1 MADDSALYMGNKWSE
16 SAKQGESTTKTQ
28 NTSKKV
34 LDQEL
39 LRAILSGL
47 GQPMTDKEIG
57 DYAKAL
63 LEPQLRAE
71 LEAAEQTYETKK
83 LSKEQQEQE
92 LAASLARAIAGQQ
105 SAYRQSVADVE
116 TAALKRGMGRSSYTM
131 SVLAN
136 QGAGLAEAIRLL
148 TDEDARARQKL
159 EQQLALAAQQR
170 TQTTN
175 RLNTDY
181 AANMAAK
188 IQELRQAQQERQNN
202 QYMSAVS
209 AAMGSQSSGSSTSTN
224 TSSTVGVS
232 GEVQSPE
239 GYTPGSLAQR
249 MREKTDKAA
258 RR

>member
-1 MADDSALYMGNKWSE
+1 MADDGVLYMGNKWSE
-16 SAKQGESTTKTQ
+16 SAQQGTSASNTQSTTR
-28 NTSKKV
+28 KV

-47 GQPMTDKEIG
+47 GQTMTDKEIG

-63 LEPQLRAE
+63 LEPQLRAG

-83 LSKEQQEQE
+83 LSKEQQEEE
-92 LAASLARAIAGQQ
+92 LAASLARAIAAQQ
-105 SAYRQSVADVE
+105 SAYRQSMADVE

-131 SVLAN
+131 STLAN
-136 QGAGLAEAIRLL
+136 KGAGLAEAIRSL
-148 TDEDARARQKL
+148 TDEDARTRRQL

-209 AAMGSQSSGSSTSTN
+209 AAMGSQTSGSSTSTN
-224 TSSTVGVS
+224 TGSAVSVS
-232 GEVQSPE
+232 GDMQTPE
-239 GYTPGSLAQR
+239 GYTPGRLTQS
-249 MREKTDKAA
+249 MREKTDKAM

>member
-1 MADDSALYMGNKWSE
+1 MADDSVLYMGNNWSE
-16 SAKQGESTTKTQ
+16 SAKQGTSTTKTQ
-28 NTSKKV
+28 STTQKV

-71 LEAAEQTYETKK
+71 LEAAEQTYETKR
-83 LSKEQQEQE
+83 LSKEQQEAE
-92 LAASLARAIAGQQ
+92 LAASLARAMAAEQ
-105 SAYRQSVADVE
+105 SAYRQSIADVE

-131 SVLAN
+131 STLAN
-136 QGAGLAEAIRLL
+136 RGAGLAEAIRLL
-148 TDEDARARQKL
+148 TDEDTRARQKL
-159 EQQLALAAQQR
+159 EQQLALAAQQK

-181 AANMAAK
+181 AVNMAAK
-188 IQELRQAQQERQNN
+188 IRELRQAQQERQNN

-209 AAMGSQSSGSSTSTN
+209 AAMGSQSSGSSASAN
-224 TSSTVGVS
+224 TSSSVSVS
-232 GEVQSPE
+232 GEVQNPE
-239 GYTPGSLAQR
+239 GYTPGSLTQS
-249 MREKTDKAA
+249 MREKAGKAV